1 MADLAVFSIGGEPYN
16 LKDAAARTTAN
27 AATTNEEYDRQAG
40 IGKYAG
46 RSLAASFASEISAR
60 RTYTHGFNPASR
72 RGTSRVFESAT
83 TWTCPCLR
91 ARTCRRK
98 RCATA

>member
-46 RSLAASFASEISAR
+46 RSLAASFASEISAKANI
-60 RTYTHGFNPASR
+60 YAWLQSR
-72 RGTSRVFESAT
+72 IKAGNFASAT